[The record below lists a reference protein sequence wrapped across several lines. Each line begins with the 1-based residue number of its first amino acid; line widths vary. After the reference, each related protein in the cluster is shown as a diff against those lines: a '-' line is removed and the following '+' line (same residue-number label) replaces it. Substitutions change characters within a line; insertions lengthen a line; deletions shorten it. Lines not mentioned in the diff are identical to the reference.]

1 MNIKWLD
8 HQLRVLSLNH
18 VNRNLFFLNAPS
30 RIGVYNMESLHQNL
44 GGLCPRNKKQL
55 CGHVCITQGQ
65 GPDFLRYSKG
75 FMIYK
80 SLSGSNVELLDEM
93 S

>member
-1 MNIKWLD
+1 
-8 HQLRVLSLNH
+8 
-18 VNRNLFFLNAPS
+18 
-30 RIGVYNMESLHQNL
+30 MESLHQNL